1 MFHSNVVTWGRVEVV
16 PLSKVFCLWSV
27 ARCKLPTIMCANM
40 QTLCGCTI
48 PLWHDVL
55 HCVSNITSRYK
66 GPIVVRPSPL
76 EEFAW
81 LCKQRDPE
89 VVRDPPIFKKSY
101 SNTRFFLEEDADGN
115 ASFHP
120 NPGGDAAS
128 TSITVLSSLLQ
139 ASPTSVPVI

>member
-1 MFHSNVVTWGRVEVV
+1 MQMFHSSIVTWGGVEVV
-16 PLSKVFCLWSV
+16 PLSKENTLVGRELQV
-27 ARCKLPTIMCANM
+27 PTIMCANM

-55 HCVSNITSRYK
+55 HCVSPVNITSRYK

-89 VVRDPPIFKKSY
+89 VVRDPPIF
-101 SNTRFFLEEDADGN
+101 
-115 ASFHP
+115 
-120 NPGGDAAS
+120 
-128 TSITVLSSLLQ
+128 
-139 ASPTSVPVI
+139 